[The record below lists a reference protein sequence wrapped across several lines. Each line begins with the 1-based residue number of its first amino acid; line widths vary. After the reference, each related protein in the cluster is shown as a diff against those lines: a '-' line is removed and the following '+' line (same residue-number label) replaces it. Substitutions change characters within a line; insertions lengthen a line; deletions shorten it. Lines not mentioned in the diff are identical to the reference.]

1 MSTKQKTTTY
11 SWGRIFRLL
20 SFIAVVCVGISLL
33 LSAVL
38 GLNSA
43 IGSALKMVGDILS
56 YIVVLFASFSYV
68 AYKRNVWF
76 YLGWVGSLVLIVL
89 FFII

>member
-1 MSTKQKTTTY
+1 MSTKQKTTSYTW
-11 SWGRIFRLL
+11 SKIFRFL

-38 GLNSA
+38 GVGSD
-43 IGSALKMVGDILS
+43 IGAAFKMIGDILS
-56 YIVVLFASFSYV
+56 YVVVLFASFSYV
-68 AYKRNVWF
+68 VYKRNVWF
-76 YLGWVGSLVLIVL
+76 YVGWVGSLVLIVL